1 MIRRPPRST
10 RTDTLFPYTTLFRS
24 SPFETAP
31 SAPPQ
36 DEAIISILN
45 SGLQP
50 GPQTLALNP
59 DLILRSL
66 RSKRLDGWAYSLR
79 YRLLGHPAEGQ
90 ELDHRARLQTGQV
103 LGQLDADVGGDQGGE
118 DAGALDGERLGGEPL
133 GRILDKT
140 TSGSTSG
147 RESGGQYG

>member
-1 MIRRPPRST
+1 MSV
-10 RTDTLFPYTTLFRS
+10 
-24 SPFETAP
+24 
-31 SAPPQ
+31 
-36 DEAIISILN
+36 LN
-45 SGLQP
+45 SGRQP

-59 DLILRSL
+59 DLILRRW

-90 ELDHRARLQTGQV
+90 ELDHRARLQPGQV
-103 LGQLDADVGGDQGGE
+103 LGQLDEAVGGDQGGE
-118 DAGALDGERLGGEPL
+118 DAGALAGALLGGEPL